1 MALMQGYPKAHQ
13 NRIHGSDKSIQKL
26 RVAFFR
32 AAGLNFLLLQ
42 ILFLGL
48 FCYIFGSIWQ
58 QSDHIHNMKV
68 VFVDY
73 DGGVLGTAVR
83 DAYKTLQ
90 GNTFPTLEEAT
101 SERFR
106 TPGDLRE
113 EVCKIHYWAAIYISQ
128 GASERLANALP
139 GGLAAHTYNRSNVLT
154 FIWNEARYSTV
165 VDSYISGSIASLSS
179 AARVAYAAVNGTGAL
194 QLLNAT
200 DPTAISVFANP
211 WQLSNTN
218 IQPTTQGSRLIYNT
232 LVIIL
237 ILIQEFFYLGVI
249 NGLNAQFNIYHK
261 LYPHRII
268 IARNGISLAYT
279 FCGSLCVTGAIWA
292 FRGDWNVN
300 YNQFGLTWAILWLFA
315 HLNFLW
321 LDVFTIWTPQQYVPM
336 LLITWIVS
344 NVTSILIP
352 FELMPSF
359 YRWSYAMPAHAVYQT
374 LIDIWSGG
382 CNPELYYS
390 LPVLFA
396 LEVLGF
402 LLGVMGV
409 YRRCHYAVI
418 AGETAEA
425 AFHEQV
431 KVAVA
436 FERKVANERKKSAAG
451 EIDDIVAQEKKD
463 EEELGDVIRSED
475 RKLARQLTK
484 ATQDC
489 NFGPS
494 FPLAF
499 QGNKSDSDSSSTL
512 E

>member
-1 MALMQGYPKAHQ
+1 MALTQGYPKAHQ
-13 NRIHGSDKSIQKL
+13 NRIHGSDKSIQKS
-26 RVAFFR
+26 RIAFGR

-58 QSDHIHNMKV
+58 QSDHVHNMNV

-83 DAYKTLQ
+83 DAYKKLQ

-101 SERFR
+101 SERFP
-106 TPGDLRE
+106 TPRDLRE

-139 GGLAAHTYNRSNVLT
+139 GGPAASSYNGSNVLT
-154 FIWNEARYSTV
+154 FIWNEARYSTI
-165 VDSYISGSIASLSS
+165 VDSDISGSMASLSA

-194 QLLNAT
+194 QILNAT
-200 DPTAISVFANP
+200 DPTAISVFASP
-211 WQLSNTN
+211 WQLSNIN

-237 ILIQEFFYLGVI
+237 ILIQEFFYLGTI
-249 NGLNAQFNIYHK
+249 NGLNAQFKIYHK
-261 LYPHRII
+261 LYPHRIV
-268 IARNGISLAYT
+268 AVRNGISLAYT
-279 FCGSLCVTGAIWA
+279 FCGSLCVAGAIWA

-300 YNQFGLTWAILWLFA
+300 SNQFGLTWAILWLFA

-321 LDVFTIWTPQQYVPM
+321 LDVFTIWTPPHYVPM
-336 LLITWIVS
+336 ILITWIVF

-352 FELMPSF
+352 FELSPRF
-359 YRWSYAMPAHAVYQT
+359 YRWAYAMPAHAVYET
-374 LIDIWSGG
+374 LADIWSSG
-382 CNPELYYS
+382 CNPQLYYA
-390 LPVLFA
+390 LPILFVQ
-396 LEVLGF
+396 EVLGL
-402 LLGVMGV
+402 LLGVVGV

-418 AGETAEA
+418 AEDAAEA
-425 AFHEQV
+425 AFRDR
-431 KVAVA
+431 VAVA
-436 FERKVANERKKSAAG
+436 MAFEQKLAGEKRKNATE
-451 EIDDIVAQEKKD
+451 EIDDIVAQEK
-463 EEELGDVIRSED
+463 EEGELGDVIRSED
-475 RKLARQLTK
+475 RKLQRQHTK

-494 FPLAF
+494 FSLAF
-499 QGNKSDSDSSSTL
+499 KENGSDPDSNSIS

>member
-13 NRIHGSDKSIQKL
+13 NRIHGSDKSIQKT
-26 RVAFFR
+26 RIAFFR
-32 AAGLNFLLLQ
+32 AAGLNFLMLQ

-58 QSDHIHNMKV
+58 QSEHVHNMKV

-90 GNTFPTLEEAT
+90 GNAFPTLEEAT
-101 SERFR
+101 SERFP

-113 EVCKIHYWAAIYISQ
+113 EVCNIHYWAAIYISE

-139 GGLAAHTYNRSNVLT
+139 GGLAASTYNRSNVLT
-154 FIWNEARYSTV
+154 FVWNEARYSTV
-165 VDSYISGSIASLSS
+165 VDSFISGGMTSLSS
-179 AARVAYAAVNGTGAL
+179 AARIAYTAKNGTGAL
-194 QLLNAT
+194 QTLNAA
-200 DPTAISVFANP
+200 DPAAISVFANP
-211 WQLSNTN
+211 WQLSNIN

-249 NGLNAQFNIYHK
+249 NGLNAQFKIYHK

-268 IARNGISLAYT
+268 AVRNGISLAYT

-300 YNQFGLTWAILWLFA
+300 SNQFALTWAILWLFA

-321 LDVFTIWTPQQYVPM
+321 LDIFTIWTPQQYVPM
-336 LLITWIVS
+336 LLITWIIF

-352 FELMPSF
+352 FELSPRF

-382 CNPELYYS
+382 CNPKLSYT

-396 LEVLGF
+396 LELIGLSV
-402 LLGVMGV
+402 GVVGV

-418 AGETAEA
+418 AGEAAEA
-425 AFHEQV
+425 AFREQV
-431 KVAVA
+431 DVAMA
-436 FERKVANERKKSAAG
+436 FQRKLVDERKKSVAG
-451 EIDDIVAQEKKD
+451 DTDDIVAEEKK
-463 EEELGDVIRSED
+463 EEGELTEVIRGED
-475 RKLARQLTK
+475 RRLHRQLTK

-499 QGNKSDSDSSSTL
+499 QENNSDSDSNSMSG
-512 E
+512 